1 MYEVVT
7 PLGARPYGQTGGV
20 DPPQVPSPAEL
31 ERLGLYD
38 PRAPDAGER
47 LELVTFLLQ
56 NGATLDELRRA
67 PNPGVLA
74 VGLILRHPGKS
85 TLAEVVQATGVDF
98 DQARRLLSSP
108 GHMADPGERLTEG
121 EVTAIS
127 VLTGSSNN
135 LLGAE
140 ATTHLARVAV
150 STMARMAET
159 IVSSFRVN
167 FELPRLLAGVR
178 ELELVRQ
185 YAEVARDIL
194 PEFTVALD
202 ALLRRQI
209 IGFGSQMWST
219 DEDRAAVT
227 LLRTVGFADLVG
239 YTSASASMSVRELT
253 AILAQFEETTAEA
266 VYRGNG
272 QIVKTIGDE
281 AMFVAED
288 AVDACRIAVDLTKH
302 VAQAGLPPIRVGLA
316 AGEVVSIGGDV
327 FGPTVNLAARLVET
341 AEPSRVVVSEPVRE
355 ASLDKF
361 SFDPLAPL
369 TLKGFEVP
377 VVAFALKP

>member
-1 MYEVVT
+1 M
-7 PLGARPYGQTGGV
+7 
-20 DPPQVPSPAEL
+20 PAPDEL

-38 PRAPDAGER
+38 PRASDASER
-47 LELVTFLLQ
+47 LELIAFLLES
-56 NGATLDELRRA
+56 GATVDDLRRA
-67 PNPGVLA
+67 TNPGVLA
-74 VGLILRHPGKS
+74 VGLILRHPGES
-85 TLAEVVQATGVDF
+85 TLAEVVQATGADF

-108 GHMADPGERLTEG
+108 GHMADPDERLTEE
-121 EVTAIS
+121 EVTAIR
-127 VLTGSSNN
+127 VLTPGSNN
-135 LLGAE
+135 LLGAD

-150 STMARMAET
+150 SIMTRMAET
-159 IVSSFRVN
+159 IVSTFRVN
-167 FELPRLLAGVR
+167 FELPRRFAGVR
-178 ELELVRQ
+178 EVEVVRQ
-185 YAEVARDIL
+185 YAEVAREIL

-253 AILAQFEETTAEA
+253 SILAEFDERTAEV

-281 AMFVAED
+281 AMFVTED
-288 AVDACRIAVDLTKH
+288 AVDACRIAIHLTKDF
-302 VAQAGLPPIRVGLA
+302 AQAGLPPIRVGLA
-316 AGEVVSIGGDV
+316 AGEVVSLGGDV
-327 FGPTVNLAARLVET
+327 FGPTVNLAARLVEI

-355 ASLDKF
+355 ASRDTF
-361 SFDPLAPL
+361 SFDPLSPK
-369 TLKGFEVP
+369 TLKGFELP
-377 VVAFALKP
+377 IVAYTLNH

>member
-1 MYEVVT
+1 
-7 PLGARPYGQTGGV
+7 V
-20 DPPQVPSPAEL
+20 DPVQAPSPDEL
-31 ERLGLYD
+31 QRLGLYD
-38 PRAPDAGER
+38 PHAPDASER
-47 LELVTFLLQ
+47 LELIAFLLE

-67 PNPGVLA
+67 PNPGGLA
-74 VGLILRHPGKS
+74 IGLILRQPGKS
-85 TLAEVVQATGVDF
+85 TLAEVVEAMGVDF
-98 DQARRLLSSP
+98 EQARRLLSSP
-108 GHMADPGERLTEG
+108 GHMADPDERLTDG
-121 EVTAIS
+121 EVTAIR
-127 VLTGSSNN
+127 VLTASSNN
-135 LLGAE
+135 LLGSD
-140 ATTHLARVAV
+140 ATTHFARVAV

-167 FELPRLLAGVR
+167 FELPRRLAGVP
-178 ELELVRQ
+178 ELEVVRQ
-185 YAEVARDIL
+185 YAEIAHDIL

-253 AILAQFEETTAEA
+253 AILAQFEERTSEI

-281 AMFVAED
+281 AMFVTED
-288 AVDACRIAVDLTKH
+288 AVNACWIAVELTKDF
-302 VAQAGLPPIRVGLA
+302 ARAGLPPIRVGLA
-316 AGEVVSIGGDV
+316 AGEVVSLGGDV

-341 AEPSRVVVSEPVRE
+341 AEPSRVVVSDPVRE
-355 ASLDKF
+355 ASSGSF
-361 SFDPLAPL
+361 SFDPLPPR
-369 TLKGFEVP
+369 TLKGFELP
-377 VVAFALKP
+377 VVAFALNQ

>member
-1 MYEVVT
+1 M
-7 PLGARPYGQTGGV
+7 
-20 DPPQVPSPAEL
+20 
-31 ERLGLYD
+31 GLYD
-38 PRAPDAGER
+38 PRAPDASER
-47 LELVTFLLQ
+47 LELIAFLLA
-56 NGATLDELRRA
+56 NGATLDDLRRA

-85 TLAEVVQATGVDF
+85 TLAEVVQATGADF

-108 GHMADPGERLTEG
+108 GHMADPDERLTEE
-121 EVTAIS
+121 EVTAIR
-127 VLTGSSNN
+127 VLTTSGDS
-135 LLGAE
+135 LLGAN

-167 FELPRLLAGVR
+167 FELPRRMAGVR
-178 ELELVRQ
+178 ELEMVRQ
-185 YAEVARDIL
+185 YAEVAHDIL
-194 PEFTVALD
+194 PGFTVALD

-253 AILAQFEETTAEA
+253 AILAQFEESTAEV

-272 QIVKTIGDE
+272 QVVKTIGDE
-281 AMFVAED
+281 AMFVTEE
-288 AVDACRIAVDLTKH
+288 AVSACQIAVDLTEEF
-302 VAQAGLPPIRVGLA
+302 AQAGLPPIRVGLA
-316 AGEVVSIGGDV
+316 AGEVVSLGGDV
-327 FGPTVNLAARLVET
+327 FGPTVNLAARLVEI
-341 AEPSRVVVSEPVRE
+341 AEPSGVVVSEPVRE
-355 ASLDKF
+355 VSSGRF
-361 SFDPLAPL
+361 SFDPLPPRA
-369 TLKGFEVP
+369 LKGFELP
-377 VVAFALKP
+377 VVAFALNP